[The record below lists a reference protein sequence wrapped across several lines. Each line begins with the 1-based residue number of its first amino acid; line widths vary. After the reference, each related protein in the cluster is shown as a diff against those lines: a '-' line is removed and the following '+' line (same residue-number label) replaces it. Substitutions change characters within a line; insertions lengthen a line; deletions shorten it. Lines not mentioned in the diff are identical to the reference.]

1 MNINELVNAKNNA
14 EVQNVNGWVSSIR
27 DHGGLTFID
36 LRDFYSSIQIVYE
49 QTKNM
54 PSDIK
59 NEYYISVSGVF
70 KERDKEL
77 VNKNTQLGMYEIQA
91 SEINIINK
99 SKTLPF
105 QIDNNIDTDESIRLK
120 YRYLDL
126 RRQSMKSNI
135 VGRSNTFKSI
145 RKIMDKMDVL
155 EIDTPTLIKST
166 PEGAKDFLVPSRKNS
181 STFYALPQ
189 SPQMYKQLFMMA
201 GFPNYYQIAK
211 CYRDEDSRKDRQPEF
226 TQLDVE
232 FSNANPEI
240 VKKNIETIV
249 KFVFKDAYDIKIDS
263 AFKNMTFSEAIS
275 LYGTDKPDLRIKAV
289 SYTHLRAH
297 ET

>member
-49 QTKNM
+49 QSKNM

-99 SKTLPF
+99 V
-105 QIDNNIDTDESIRLK
+105 RLCH
-120 YRYLDL
+120 
-126 RRQSMKSNI
+126 
-135 VGRSNTFKSI
+135 FK
-145 RKIMDKMDVL
+145 
-155 EIDTPTLIKST
+155 
-166 PEGAKDFLVPSRKNS
+166 
-181 STFYALPQ
+181 
-189 SPQMYKQLFMMA
+189 
-201 GFPNYYQIAK
+201 
-211 CYRDEDSRKDRQPEF
+211 
-226 TQLDVE
+226 
-232 FSNANPEI
+232 
-240 VKKNIETIV
+240 
-249 KFVFKDAYDIKIDS
+249 
-263 AFKNMTFSEAIS
+263 
-275 LYGTDKPDLRIKAV
+275 
-289 SYTHLRAH
+289 
-297 ET
+297 

>member
-49 QTKNM
+49 QSKNM

-59 NEYYISVSGVF
+59 SEYYISVSGVF
-70 KERDKEL
+70 KERDEEL
-77 VNKNTQLGMYEIQA
+77 VNKNTQLGKYEIQA

-181 STFYALPQ
+181 NTFYALPQ

-211 CYRDEDSRKDRQPEF
+211 CYRDEDSRKDRQPC
-226 TQLDVE
+226 L
-232 FSNANPEI
+232 
-240 VKKNIETIV
+240 
-249 KFVFKDAYDIKIDS
+249 
-263 AFKNMTFSEAIS
+263 
-275 LYGTDKPDLRIKAV
+275 LYTSPSPRD
-289 SYTHLRAH
+289 T
-297 ET
+297 